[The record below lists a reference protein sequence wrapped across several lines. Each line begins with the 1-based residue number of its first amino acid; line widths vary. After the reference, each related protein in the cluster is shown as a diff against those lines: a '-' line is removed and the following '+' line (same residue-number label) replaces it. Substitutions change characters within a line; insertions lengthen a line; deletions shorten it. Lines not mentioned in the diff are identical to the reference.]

1 LSVIGHHAPLLYSS
15 ARRPLHGTSSRFN
28 SRSLEAEAEVDP
40 DGTRVTRDSSW
51 DIQGDRDRQRAKR
64 NVIFLDAAPRSK
76 PVIEE
81 DPEGTRAT
89 RATKDGP
96 GKTMVKRA
104 VQEDP
109 DGTKVTGR
117 SV

>member
-1 LSVIGHHAPLLYSS
+1 M
-15 ARRPLHGTSSRFN
+15 
-28 SRSLEAEAEVDP
+28 
-40 DGTRVTRDSSW
+40 TRDSSW
-51 DIQGDRDRQRAKR
+51 DVKGDRDRQRAKR
-64 NVIFLDAAPRSK
+64 NGIFLDAAPRSK

-89 RATKDGP
+89 RATKDCP
-96 GKTMVKRA
+96 GKTMIKRA